1 MFRPVIF
8 AAPLVLALGLA
19 ACDGEDYEARVGELE
34 GELQTVR
41 TESEQMRTELEEA
54 RARVAEME
62 QAQPQGD
69 AAGADTDQIREPLE
83 TALAALARSDE
94 RLDAATGGEATMD
107 EAAVT
112 EVREGLREAAEA
124 IGNAAQAVGIE
135 LQQVAPNR

>member
-8 AAPLVLALGLA
+8 TVPLVLALGLA
-19 ACDGEDYEARVGELE
+19 ACDGEDYEARIGELE
-34 GELQTVR
+34 SELQTAR

-62 QAQPQGD
+62 QAQPQEG
-69 AAGADTDQIREPLE
+69 AGGADTDQIREPLE

-94 RLDAATGGEATMD
+94 RLEAATSGEALD

-112 EVREGLREAAEA
+112 EIRDGLREATEA
-124 IGNAAQAVGIE
+124 IGNAAQAVGLE
-135 LQQVAPNR
+135 LQQAAPAR

>member
-54 RARVAEME
+54 RARVAELE
-62 QAQPQGD
+62 QAQPQEG
-69 AAGADTDQIREPLE
+69 AAGADTEQIREPLE
-83 TALAALARSDE
+83 TALAALARSNE
-94 RLDAATGGEATMD
+94 RLEAATGEGATMD

-112 EVREGLREAAEA
+112 EVRDGLREATEA
-124 IGNAAQAVGIE
+124 IGNAAQAVGLE
-135 LQQVAPNR
+135 LQQAAPAR